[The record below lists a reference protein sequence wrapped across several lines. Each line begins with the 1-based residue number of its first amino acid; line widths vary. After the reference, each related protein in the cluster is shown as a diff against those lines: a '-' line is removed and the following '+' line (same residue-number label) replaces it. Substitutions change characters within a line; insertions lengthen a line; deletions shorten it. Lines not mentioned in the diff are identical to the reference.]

1 MISTRQN
8 SKFDRNRIERLEN
21 LRDETSPRKRI
32 YRYFVG
38 SRMGR
43 RRRGIQFIEKK
54 KEKKEGKTN
63 CVNPFHLKIVALRN
77 KRKNTIHAI
86 DFYEQFSTSNIRD
99 LFNRL

>member
-1 MISTRQN
+1 MISTRRN

-54 KEKKEGKTN
+54 KGKE
-63 CVNPFHLKIVALRN
+63 R
-77 KRKNTIHAI
+77 RKNQLREPIPFKNRCVAQQEKEYDTRDRLLRTI
-86 DFYEQFSTSNIRD
+86 
-99 LFNRL
+99 FNK

>member
-1 MISTRQN
+1 MISTRRN

-43 RRRGIQFIEKK
+43 RRGIQFIEKK
-54 KEKKEGKTN
+54 EEKKENQLREPIPFKN
-63 CVNPFHLKIVALRN
+63 RCVAQQEKEYDTRDRLLRTIFN
-77 KRKNTIHAI
+77 K
-86 DFYEQFSTSNIRD
+86 
-99 LFNRL
+99 